1 MSLAVARGFLTT
13 GSPGKSQEQRFKAS
27 ASPCKDGLLGDC
39 TDRVSM
45 KPASLPL
52 SSMSELWVARPWWSS
67 GWNSVLWLQ
76 GAWVWS
82 LVGEVLHTSQCVPPP
97 QEKENP
103 GSSLVT
109 WSEFLWVWLPKEISR
124 FLLIP
129 RFTKPSY
136 SFLNIGIFPSFWEIS
151 FPSPT
156 PVLFCVVFSTPVL
169 HRPSALPVDSPAV
182 WTSGCESKAS

>member
-1 MSLAVARGFLTT
+1 MWALPRPGIKPMSLAVAGRFLTT
-13 GSPGKSQEQRFKAS
+13 GSPGKSQEQSFKAS

-39 TDRVSM
+39 RDRVSM

-52 SSMSELWVARPWWSS
+52 SSMSELWVGLPSWSS
-67 GWNSVLWLQ
+67 GWNPVLRLQ

-82 LVGEVLHTSQCVPPP
+82 LVGEGPRTSQCGPPP

-129 RFTKPSY
+129 RFTKPNY
-136 SFLNIGIFPSFWEIS
+136 SFLNLGIFPSFWEIS

-156 PVLFCVVFSTPVL
+156 PFLQQ
-169 HRPSALPVDSPAV
+169 PSALPLDNPAV
-182 WTSGCESKAS
+182 CLLEL